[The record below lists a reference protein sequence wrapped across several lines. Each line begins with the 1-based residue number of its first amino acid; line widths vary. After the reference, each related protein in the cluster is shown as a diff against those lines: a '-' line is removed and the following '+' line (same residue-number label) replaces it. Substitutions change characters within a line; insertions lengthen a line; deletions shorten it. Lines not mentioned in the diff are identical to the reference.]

1 MIKENYEKN
10 KKEVGLYTYSLTFE
24 ELKAI
29 NEKIQEIDSKKQSL
43 SNKIGSF
50 IMQKKGEINM
60 RKWTKETALTY
71 IKHAKEKGLTYW
83 SAVDYLKHHK
93 TMHSIV

>member
-1 MIKENYEKN
+1 MLHKYYKKKSQELIKH
-10 KKEVGLYTYSLTFE
+10 GRL
-24 ELKAI
+24 
-29 NEKIQEIDSKKQSL
+29 
-43 SNKIGSF
+43 F
-50 IMQKKGEINM
+50 IMQKGEINM
-60 RKWTKETALTY
+60 RKWTKETALAY